1 MRKWSARSANCWVT
15 MTERRKLESGV
26 LVFVVFSALLIVPP
40 LVYIFNHPILH
51 FGLPQVVLYLF
62 AVWLVMVV
70 GTALLTRFLPTAA
83 ADDRHDIAGGGD

>member
-1 MRKWSARSANCWVT
+1 

-26 LVFVVFSALLIVPP
+26 LVFVVFSALLIIPP

-62 AVWLVMVV
+62 AVWLLMVV
-70 GTALLTRFLPTAA
+70 GTALLTRALPHAVHDESHDH
-83 ADDRHDIAGGGD
+83 ADRGD

>member
-1 MRKWSARSANCWVT
+1 

-26 LVFVVFSALLIVPP
+26 LVFAVFSALLIVPP

-62 AVWLVMVV
+62 AVWLLMIV
-70 GTALLTRFLPTAA
+70 GTALLSRALPHTVH
-83 ADDRHDIAGGGD
+83 DEGHDQPDRSD